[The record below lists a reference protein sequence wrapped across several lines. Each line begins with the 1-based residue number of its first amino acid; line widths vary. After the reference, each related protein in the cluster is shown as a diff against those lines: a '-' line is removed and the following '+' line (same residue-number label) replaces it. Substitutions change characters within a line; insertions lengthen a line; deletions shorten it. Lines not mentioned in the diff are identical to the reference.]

1 MIPTPTGLLFAL
13 FGFYLLTRPPIAM
26 MVFVLVCTLFP
37 AASAVDLPALGGS
50 SIPPALMGLG
60 FLALRILKKDV
71 LRSAGPQLSLEKNAW
86 LLVFCIYCAATAW
99 VLPRLF
105 AGRIDLIPMGAAGS
119 GFQPLHVT
127 AQNTTQAVYM
137 LGTAFAA
144 VAATIL
150 ATRYGSPLI
159 VIKAMVVI
167 TWVHALSG
175 VADLLFSAAHIS
187 GAFDIVRTGA
197 YAQLDQGEN
206 GFHRISGMCP
216 EPSVYAA
223 LGAAYFAF
231 MSELWLRRILPRRTG
246 PAALVMLCMILLS
259 TSSSAY
265 VAVAAY
271 VLVLVARVLI
281 VPASMTIDRAI
292 ILMAVSVLGLLA
304 VLTILLINPREASNF
319 GQVLANMTIKKQQ
332 SSSGLERGLWA
343 KQGWD
348 AMKVSKGLG
357 VGVGSFRSSSIV
369 SAIVGAVGPAG
380 LAVFFGYCLQVFKF
394 GRKSS
399 YAVTNDIRSAA
410 GAAAAWTALI
420 ALVPALFT
428 WASADPGL
436 IFAMMAGLSL
446 GWRTHVVAAPTKR
459 EFRQA
464 ATKQTPVAA

>member
-13 FGFYLLTRPPIAM
+13 FGFYLLTRPPTAM
-26 MVFVLVCTLFP
+26 LVFVLVCTLFP
-37 AASAVDLPALGGS
+37 AASAIDLPALGGS

-60 FLALRILKKDV
+60 FLGLRILKKDV
-71 LRSAGPQLSLEKNAW
+71 ARSAGPQMGLEKNAW

-105 AGRIDLIPMGAAGS
+105 AGRIDLIPMGAAGL

-137 LGTAFAA
+137 LGTAFGA

-150 ATRYGSPLI
+150 ATRYGSPVII
-159 VIKAMVVI
+159 VKALVVI
-167 TWVHALSG
+167 TWVHALTG
-175 VADLLFSAAHIS
+175 VADLALSAAHVS
-187 GAFDIVRTGA
+187 GAFDVVRTGA
-197 YAQLDQGEN
+197 YAQLDQGEG

-223 LGAAYFAF
+223 LGSAYFAF
-231 MSELWLRRILPRRTG
+231 MSELWLRRILPKRTG
-246 PAALVMLCMILLS
+246 PAALFMLCMILLS

-271 VLVLVARVLI
+271 ALVLIGRVLVM
-281 VPASMTIDRAI
+281 PASMTIDRAVI
-292 ILMAVSVLGLLA
+292 IVGVSVLGLLGA
-304 VLTILLINPREASNF
+304 LTILLVNPKEAANF
-319 GQVLANMTIKKQQ
+319 GQVIADMTINKQK

-348 AMKVSKGLG
+348 AMKASRGLG
-357 VGVGSFRSSSIV
+357 VGVGSFRSSSLLT
-369 SAIVGAVGPAG
+369 AIIGSVGPAG
-380 LAVFFGYCLQVFKF
+380 LAVFVGYCLQVFKL

-399 YAVTNDIRSAA
+399 YVAGGDVRAAA
-410 GAAAAWTALI
+410 GAAAGWTALI
-420 ALVPALFT
+420 TLVPALFT

-446 GWRTHVVAAPTKR
+446 GWRAHVVAQPTVR
-459 EFRQA
+459 
-464 ATKQTPVAA
+464 